1 MYEYNI
7 RTSIPEVTWQFV
19 SFKVENTDF
28 KGRYNFKGGGG
39 GKTKFYMYFGII
51 KQINLILI

>member
-39 GKTKFYMYFGII
+39 A
-51 KQINLILI
+51 KQSFTCTLVLLNKLI

>member
-28 KGRYNFKGGGG
+28 KGRYNFKGGGA
-39 GKTKFYMYFGII
+39 
-51 KQINLILI
+51 KQSFTCTLVLLNKLI